1 MGKRIR
7 AQRKGVSRKYRSPGH
22 RRKGEPEYRKG
33 EWLVTDIIHEIGRP
47 LIELKSLTSNE
58 SFLMIAPEGI
68 GVGDI
73 IKVGSGE
80 VEIGNVLPLSE
91 IPEGIPIFNIE
102 GIPGDGGKFIRSS
115 GSFGIILS
123 KGKKCVVKL
132 PSKKTKEFNPE
143 CMATIGMVAGGG
155 RIEKPFVK
163 AGTKHIAMRA
173 KGKLHPVTSGVAM
186 NPVDHPFGGKTKPGK
201 PKTVSRH
208 APPGAK
214 VGSIAARRTG
224 RRKRK

>member
-22 RRKGEPEYRKG
+22 RRKGEPKYKKG
-33 EWLVTDIIHEIGRP
+33 EWIVTDIIHEMGRP
-47 LIELKSLTSNE
+47 LMEVKNE
-58 SFLMIAPEGI
+58 NGEKLLMIAPEGI
-68 GVGDI
+68 SVGDKI
-73 IKVGSGE
+73 MVGDGD
-80 VEIGNVLPLSE
+80 VEIGNVLPLE
-91 IPEGIPIFNIE
+91 KIPEGIPIFNIE
-102 GIPGDGGKFIRSS
+102 NIPGDGGKFIRS
-115 GSFGIILS
+115 GGNFGFILS
-123 KGKKCVVKL
+123 KGKKCVVRL
-132 PSKKTKEFNPE
+132 PSKKTKEFHPE
-143 CMATIGMVAGGG
+143 CLATIGVVAGGG

-163 AGTKHIAMRA
+163 AGTKHIVMRA

-224 RRKRK
+224 KKKRK